1 MMTSEP
7 KSLFVW
13 IWLPGQNVPVVAG
26 QVVRNEDTAVI
37 HFGYARSY
45 RKNPNAIPI
54 FTGVVAWITDISER
68 ALPETDFMRYARSR
82 GGQVRSYG

>member
-54 FTGVVAWITDISER
+54 FTPD
-68 ALPETDFMRYARSR
+68 
-82 GGQVRSYG
+82 